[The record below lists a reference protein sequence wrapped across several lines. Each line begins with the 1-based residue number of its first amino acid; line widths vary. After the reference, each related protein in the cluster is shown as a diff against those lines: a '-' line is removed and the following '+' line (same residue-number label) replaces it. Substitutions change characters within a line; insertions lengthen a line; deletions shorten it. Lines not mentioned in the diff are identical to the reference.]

1 MLMKRHC
8 RPLPFVEIT
17 NSVGSL
23 MLKNAKHR
31 LVGENKNNACLCTV
45 SVLPLEP
52 IVLESM
58 PPDPP
63 STVCSSGFMVCST
76 NTAWKSYNRLMSVSS
91 VYVKTWLHQPEMI
104 HPDSRNAE
112 ISPLMWTG
120 DTISSSHKTCS
131 ILITSL
137 HVLKL
142 KT

>member
-1 MLMKRHC
+1 MCCSSVNQHCGQEQVLMKRDF

-58 PPDPP
+58 HRIHLLRY
-63 STVCSSGFMVCST
+63 V
-76 NTAWKSYNRLMSVSS
+76 AQALWSVAPI
-91 VYVKTWLHQPEMI
+91 QPGN
-104 HPDSRNAE
+104 H
-112 ISPLMWTG
+112 
-120 DTISSSHKTCS
+120 TIG
-131 ILITSL
+131 
-137 HVLKL
+137 
-142 KT
+142 